1 MGYEEGPSAAQQSYL
16 TFTLGRYRS
25 TTNVNLPFK
34 VHPIVEEIGKSRVE
48 YNISLRANF
57 DSKLSGNNIVLRIP
71 TPPNTTNVK
80 CQVVMGKAKY
90 VPEENMIIWKWVSL
104 YFMLSPN

>member
-90 VPEENMIIWKWVSL
+90 VPEENMIIWK
-104 YFMLSPN
+104 